1 MDREKN
7 EEEEDV
13 FVVDINLG
21 PQFEEM
27 EAQLQRISYFL
38 ESINNALLNFADALK
53 EQKKRDYK
61 REYARDHASKKAK
74 VERASRNKARRSLA
88 KSGRVQ
94 KGDGKDVDHR
104 DGNPRN
110 NSKKNLRVI
119 SKSKNRSKK

>member
-1 MDREKN
+1 MDRDKN

-53 EQKKRDYK
+53 EQKKT
-61 REYARDHASKKAK
+61 
-74 VERASRNKARRSLA
+74 
-88 KSGRVQ
+88 
-94 KGDGKDVDHR
+94 
-104 DGNPRN
+104 
-110 NSKKNLRVI
+110 
-119 SKSKNRSKK
+119 